1 MLVIL
6 FGRVMLL
13 DADTD
18 NKHGSILY
26 IVPKVIK
33 SVATLRINLKKEKKC
48 LAQHTQML
56 MPVLVGEY
64 DLTRFALAK
73 LCREDT
79 ILQKNI
85 NQNLFTHWEFK
96 DKPFDVNVFN
106 NIMIDIQLRLQ
117 FIMKPREM
125 NGPLGFDNLL
135 NKNLINYKGFCA
147 VRKYQTIEE
156 EA

>member
-1 MLVIL
+1 
-6 FGRVMLL
+6 MLL
-13 DADTD
+13 DANTD
-18 NKHGSILY
+18 SKHGSVLY

-33 SVATLRINLKKEKKC
+33 SVSTLRINLKKEKQS

-64 DLTRFALAK
+64 DLTRFALSK

-79 ILQKNI
+79 ILQKDM

-106 NIMIDIQLRLQ
+106 NLMMDIQLRLQ

-125 NGPLGFDNLL
+125 NGPLGFDKLL
-135 NKNLINYKGFCA
+135 DKNLINYKGFCA